1 MKMNLSKEKNQN
13 NPKITVGIPVFNGE
27 KSIRRALDSV
37 LSQTFL
43 DFELVISDNAST
55 DSTPLICQEYKR
67 NDKRIN
73 LNLIITCARSL
84 ESETKN
90 EISKI
95 LDELGDQEPE
105 ILNVGMRGILMANT
119 IIEPSKIIDYVKNKM
134 IEEPWLIRYCLRII
148 PIQMITET
156 EIDKI
161 KQNVIKLKDTIQ
173 KNDSYRI
180 TIEKRNTD
188 ISSTEIITEI
198 AKIFPNKVSLNQPD
212 WIVLIEILGNDTGIS
227 ILKDDELFSLDKAK
241 RMSD

>member
-1 MKMNLSKEKNQN
+1 M
-13 NPKITVGIPVFNGE
+13 
-27 KSIRRALDSV
+27 
-37 LSQTFL
+37 
-43 DFELVISDNAST
+43 
-55 DSTPLICQEYKR
+55 
-67 NDKRIN
+67 
-73 LNLIITCARSL
+73 NLIITCARNL

-90 EISKI
+90 EIGKI

-105 ILNVGMRGILMANT
+105 ILNVGMRGILMVNT

-148 PIQMITET
+148 PIQRMTET

-180 TIEKRNTD
+180 TIEKRNTS
-188 ISSTEIITEI
+188 ISSNEIITEI

-212 WIVLIEILGNDTGIS
+212 WIILIEILGNETGIS
-227 ILKDDELFSLDKAK
+227 ILKNDGMFSLDKAK

>member
-1 MKMNLSKEKNQN
+1 M
-13 NPKITVGIPVFNGE
+13 
-27 KSIRRALDSV
+27 
-37 LSQTFL
+37 
-43 DFELVISDNAST
+43 
-55 DSTPLICQEYKR
+55 
-67 NDKRIN
+67 
-73 LNLIITCARSL
+73 NLIITCARNL

-90 EISKI
+90 EIRKI

-105 ILNVGMRGILMANT
+105 ILNVGMRGILMVNT
-119 IIEPSKIIDYVKNKM
+119 IIEPSKIIDWVKNKI

-148 PIQMITET
+148 PIQRITDT

-180 TIEKRNTD
+180 TIEKRNTS
-188 ISSTEIITEI
+188 ISSSEIITEV

-212 WIVLIEILGNDTGIS
+212 WVVLIEIIGNETGIS
-227 ILKDDELFSLDKAK
+227 ILKNDELFSLDKAK

>member
-1 MKMNLSKEKNQN
+1 
-13 NPKITVGIPVFNGE
+13 
-27 KSIRRALDSV
+27 
-37 LSQTFL
+37 
-43 DFELVISDNAST
+43 
-55 DSTPLICQEYKR
+55 
-67 NDKRIN
+67 

-105 ILNVGMRGILMANT
+105 ILNVGMRGILMVNT
-119 IIEPSKIIDYVKNKM
+119 VIEPSKIIDYVKNKM

-161 KQNVIKLKDTIQ
+161 AQNVIKLKDVIH

>member
-1 MKMNLSKEKNQN
+1 M
-13 NPKITVGIPVFNGE
+13 
-27 KSIRRALDSV
+27 
-37 LSQTFL
+37 
-43 DFELVISDNAST
+43 
-55 DSTPLICQEYKR
+55 
-67 NDKRIN
+67 
-73 LNLIITCARSL
+73 NLIITCARSL

-105 ILNVGMRGILMANT
+105 ILNVGMRGILMVNT

-161 KQNVIKLKDTIQ
+161 KQNVIELKDTIQ

-180 TIEKRNTD
+180 TIEKRNTS
-188 ISSTEIITEI
+188 ISSNEIITEI

-212 WIVLIEILGNDTGIS
+212 WIILIEILGSKTGIS
-227 ILKDDELFSLDKAK
+227 ILKDDELFSLDKSK
-241 RMSD
+241 RMSE

>member
-1 MKMNLSKEKNQN
+1 M
-13 NPKITVGIPVFNGE
+13 
-27 KSIRRALDSV
+27 
-37 LSQTFL
+37 
-43 DFELVISDNAST
+43 
-55 DSTPLICQEYKR
+55 
-67 NDKRIN
+67 
-73 LNLIITCARSL
+73 NLIITCARSL

-90 EISKI
+90 EIKKI
-95 LDELGDQEPE
+95 LDELGDQKPK
-105 ILNVGMRGILMANT
+105 ILNVGMRGILMVDT

-161 KQNVIKLKDTIQ
+161 RQNVIKLKDAIQ

-212 WIVLIEILGNDTGIS
+212 WIILIEIIGNETGIS
-227 ILKDDELFSLDKAK
+227 ILKNNELFSLDKAK

>member
-1 MKMNLSKEKNQN
+1 M
-13 NPKITVGIPVFNGE
+13 
-27 KSIRRALDSV
+27 
-37 LSQTFL
+37 
-43 DFELVISDNAST
+43 
-55 DSTPLICQEYKR
+55 
-67 NDKRIN
+67 
-73 LNLIITCARSL
+73 NLIITCPRSL

-95 LDELGDQEPE
+95 LDELGDQKPE
-105 ILNVGMRGILMANT
+105 ILNVGMRGILMVNT
-119 IIEPSKIIDYVKNKM
+119 MIEQSKIIDYVKNKM

-198 AKIFPNKVSLNQPD
+198 ANIFPNKVSLNQPD

>member
-1 MKMNLSKEKNQN
+1 M
-13 NPKITVGIPVFNGE
+13 
-27 KSIRRALDSV
+27 
-37 LSQTFL
+37 
-43 DFELVISDNAST
+43 
-55 DSTPLICQEYKR
+55 
-67 NDKRIN
+67 
-73 LNLIITCARSL
+73 NLIITCARSL

-105 ILNVGMRGILMANT
+105 ILNVGMRGILMVNT
-119 IIEPSKIIDYVKNKM
+119 IIEPSKIIDYVKNKI

-173 KNDSYRI
+173 KNHSYRI
-180 TIEKRNTD
+180 TIEKRNTS
-188 ISSTEIITEI
+188 ISSSEIITEI

-212 WIVLIEILGNDTGIS
+212 WIILIEVLGNETGIS
-227 ILKDDELFSLDKAK
+227 ILKDDGMFSLDKAK

>member
-1 MKMNLSKEKNQN
+1 
-13 NPKITVGIPVFNGE
+13 
-27 KSIRRALDSV
+27 
-37 LSQTFL
+37 
-43 DFELVISDNAST
+43 
-55 DSTPLICQEYKR
+55 
-67 NDKRIN
+67 

-90 EISKI
+90 EMSKI

-105 ILNVGMRGILMANT
+105 ILNVGMRGILMVNT
-119 IIEPSKIIDYVKNKM
+119 VIEPSKIIDYVKNRM

-148 PIQMITET
+148 PIQIITET

-198 AKIFPNKVSLNQPD
+198 ANIFPNKVSLNQPD

>member
-1 MKMNLSKEKNQN
+1 M
-13 NPKITVGIPVFNGE
+13 
-27 KSIRRALDSV
+27 
-37 LSQTFL
+37 
-43 DFELVISDNAST
+43 
-55 DSTPLICQEYKR
+55 
-67 NDKRIN
+67 
-73 LNLIITCARSL
+73 NLIITCARNL
-84 ESETKN
+84 ELETKN
-90 EISKI
+90 EIRKI
-95 LDELGDQEPE
+95 FDGLGEQEPE

-119 IIEPSKIIDYVKNKM
+119 VIEPSKIIDYVKNKM

-180 TIEKRNTD
+180 TIEKRNTS
-188 ISSTEIITEI
+188 ISSNEIITEI

-212 WIVLIEILGNDTGIS
+212 WIILIEILGNETGIS
-227 ILKDDELFSLDKAK
+227 ILKNDGMFSLDKAK

>member
-1 MKMNLSKEKNQN
+1 
-13 NPKITVGIPVFNGE
+13 
-27 KSIRRALDSV
+27 
-37 LSQTFL
+37 
-43 DFELVISDNAST
+43 
-55 DSTPLICQEYKR
+55 
-67 NDKRIN
+67 

-105 ILNVGMRGILMANT
+105 ILNVGMRGILMVNT
-119 IIEPSKIIDYVKNKM
+119 LIDPSKIIDYVKNKM

-148 PIQMITET
+148 PIQRITDT

-180 TIEKRNTD
+180 TIEKRNTS
-188 ISSTEIITEI
+188 ISSNEIITEV
-198 AKIFPNKVSLNQPD
+198 AEIFPNKVSLNQPD
-212 WIVLIEILGNDTGIS
+212 WIILIEIIGNETGIS
-227 ILKDDELFSLDKAK
+227 ILKNDELFSLDKAK

>member
-1 MKMNLSKEKNQN
+1 M
-13 NPKITVGIPVFNGE
+13 
-27 KSIRRALDSV
+27 
-37 LSQTFL
+37 
-43 DFELVISDNAST
+43 
-55 DSTPLICQEYKR
+55 
-67 NDKRIN
+67 
-73 LNLIITCARSL
+73 NLIITCARSL

-105 ILNVGMRGILMANT
+105 ILNVGMRGILMVNT
-119 IIEPSKIIDYVKNKM
+119 TIEPSKIIDYVKNKM

-180 TIEKRNTD
+180 TIEKRNTS
-188 ISSTEIITEI
+188 ISSNEIITEI
-198 AKIFPNKVSLNQPD
+198 AKIFPNKVSLNEPD
-212 WIVLIEILGNDTGIS
+212 LIVLIEILGDKTGIS
-227 ILKDDELFSLDKAK
+227 ILKDSELFSLDKSK